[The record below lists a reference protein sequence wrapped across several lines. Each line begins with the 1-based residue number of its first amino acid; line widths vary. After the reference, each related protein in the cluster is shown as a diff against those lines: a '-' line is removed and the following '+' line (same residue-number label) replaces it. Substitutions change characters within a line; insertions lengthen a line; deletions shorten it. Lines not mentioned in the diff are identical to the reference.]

1 VKTVDEPIL
10 QIDHLSKTYPGVKA
24 LDDVSFQVQPGQIHA
39 LVGENGAGKSTLIK
53 ILAGA
58 EQPDPGAEMHFQG
71 REYRPQTPRDA
82 LQANIST
89 IYQVFNLLP
98 DRTTMHNIMLGKE
111 PARRGLLSIRQM
123 RNRASEVLER
133 LDAEYLDPETV
144 VSELTV
150 GEQQI
155 VEIAKALINESII
168 LVMDEPTAALNQTE
182 AEALFQNV
190 QRLRD
195 DGVTI
200 IYVSHRLDE
209 IFRLADAVTVLRDGK
224 HISTNAI
231 EAVTRESLIEDM
243 IGRRLENVFPERVDK
258 RGGPVL
264 HAEGLS
270 AGRLLKDVTFTL
282 RRGEV
287 LAVAGLSGSGKSELG
302 KAIFGDLPLD
312 AGRIL
317 IDDQRYVPKPG
328 RAIGRGMIYLPE
340 DRKQDGVLQDLSV
353 KRNLSLSVMRQQVA
367 TRLGILRLNR
377 ERQIAQ
383 EQIDALDIKTPDMEQ
398 LVLYLSGGNQQKVA
412 LGRCLAANPD
422 ILILMEPTQG
432 IDVGVKFELYQFIV
446 QQSAQGRAVLLISS
460 ELAEIL
466 GLAHRVLVMNV
477 GRIVADL
484 DVKETDQ
491 EEILRYALGETVEAE
506 PA

>member
-1 VKTVDEPIL
+1 MDEPIL
-10 QIDHLSKTYPGVKA
+10 QIYQLSKTYPGVKA
-24 LDDVSFQVQPGQIHA
+24 LDGVSFQVRPGQVHA

-58 EQPDPGAEMHFQG
+58 EQPDPGAEMRFQG
-71 REYRPQTPRDA
+71 RAYRPQTPRDA
-82 LQANIST
+82 LRANIST

-98 DRTTMHNIMLGKE
+98 DRTIMHNIMLGKE
-111 PARRGLLSIRQM
+111 PARRGVLSLQRM
-123 RNRASEVLER
+123 RSQASEVLER
-133 LDAEYLDPETV
+133 LDAAYLDPETP

-155 VEIAKALINESII
+155 VEIAKALINESVI
-168 LVMDEPTAALNQTE
+168 LIMDEPTAALNQTE
-182 AEALFQNV
+182 AEALFKNV
-190 QRLRD
+190 QRLRA

-258 RGGPVL
+258 RGEPVL

-270 AGRLLKDVTFTL
+270 AGNLLKNVTFTL
-282 RRGEV
+282 HRGEV

-312 AGRIL
+312 AGRIF

-328 RAIGRGMIYLPE
+328 RAIDRGMIYLPE

-353 KRNLSLSVMRQQVA
+353 KRNLSLSVMRQRVA
-367 TRLGILRLNR
+367 TRLGILRLSR

-446 QQSAQGRAVLLISS
+446 QQAARGRAVLLISS
-460 ELAEIL
+460 ELAEII
-466 GLAHRVLVMNV
+466 GLAHRVLVMNA

-491 EEILRYALGETVEAE
+491 EEILRYALGEAVDAE